1 MGRSAEPDTGDL
13 KAGHF
18 RSYLFLLRQNPGFR
32 RFWLAGVISQIG
44 DWFNYIGIFVLLN
57 QLTGSGSAVS
67 WFLIA
72 KFLPTTLLGPVAGVV
87 ADRFS
92 RRFILISC
100 DLARAA
106 VVPVYLLVRGAD
118 QVWIIYL
125 LAFVQESIWTFAS
138 PARQATVPNLCRQE
152 ELAVANGLSGAS
164 WSIMLALGAG
174 LGGFVSALFGW
185 KTAIIVDALTFLVSA
200 ALLSTVTIRQ
210 EKKKKVGPLSLG
222 RLLGLEDLVE
232 GIGYVVSH
240 RRVAAL
246 LLVKSG
252 WALSGGILVMLT
264 VFGEQVFVQN
274 GQGAGSGVLYSMRG
288 LGAAVGPILAWR
300 LFGEGDQNMRRAIGA
315 AFFISSLAYLSFSRA
330 PVLWIGALCV
340 FFGHV
345 GGSIQW
351 VFSTT
356 LLHRVV
362 PDRFRGGSLP
372 PRWASSPWSSVVRPG
387 SPARGLTG
395 VTIPGPLSRFW
406 PCSFSCPAL
415 SGFSIS
421 VCWMT
426 DNSYCF
432 W

>member
-1 MGRSAEPDTGDL
+1 MGRTAESGAGDL

-18 RSYLFLLRQNPGFR
+18 RSYLFLLRRNTRFR
-32 RFWLAGVISQIG
+32 RFWVAGVISQIG
-44 DWFNYIGIFVLLN
+44 DWFNYISIFVLLN

-72 KFLPTTLLGPVAGVV
+72 KFLPTTLLGPMAGVV
-87 ADRFS
+87 ADRFN

-106 VVPVYLLVRGAD
+106 VVPAYLLVRDAD

-125 LAFVQESIWTFAS
+125 LAFVQESIWTFAN
-138 PARQATVPNLCRQE
+138 PARQAIVPSLCRQE

-185 KTAIIVDALTFLVSA
+185 KTAIMIDALTFLVSA
-200 ALLSTVTIRQ
+200 MLLSTVTIRQ
-210 EKKKKVGPLSLG
+210 EKKKRVGPLTLG
-222 RLLGLEDLVE
+222 RIFGLEDLIE
-232 GIGYVVSH
+232 GIGYVISH

-300 LFGEGDQNMRRAIGA
+300 LFGEGDRNMRRAIGA
-315 AFFISSLAYLSFSRA
+315 AFFISSVAYLSFSRA
-330 PVLWIGALCV
+330 PVLWIGSLCV
-340 FFGHV
+340 FLGHV

-356 LLHRVV
+356 LLHRAV
-362 PDRFRGGSLP
+362 PDRFRGRVFAAEMGLLTLVL
-372 PRWASSPWSSVVRPG
+372 SSSTW
-387 SPARGLTG
+387 LTG
-395 VTIPGPLSRFW
+395 KGLDWGYDPRTIVAVLAMFFLLPGTLWF
-406 PCSFSCPAL
+406 FYL
-415 SGFSIS
+415 HLL
-421 VCWMT
+421 
-426 DNSYCF
+426 DDK
-432 W
+432 